1 MSKIKVMDELL
12 ANKIA
17 AGEVVEKC
25 ASVVKELVENS
36 IDAGAHE
43 IKVELKDSGV
53 SLIKVTDDGSGMDK
67 VDALA
72 CFERHATSKIIE
84 EEDLYHINTLGFRG
98 EALASIASVSKVD
111 LKTSTGEIGTH
122 IEIAGGKVNVNEP
135 CEARKGTIMAVSE
148 LFYNTPA
155 RLKHLRSLNTELA
168 NITDYMNKLAL
179 AHPEIKFTLKNNDN
193 VVLNTSGDSNLLKV
207 IGNVYGMGTVKK
219 MEYIAGENDDY
230 VVTGYM
236 SLPELTRGTRNV
248 MTTIVNG
255 RIVRNQEILKTIND
269 SYHSYKHETR
279 YPIVVLNIEL
289 DPSLVDV
296 NIHPTKMD
304 VKFSKIE
311 ELNELI
317 KSLIQ
322 KKLRELTLIPEIKEE
337 TNYEKNEVNYEEMVL
352 NINRLWDESKKE
364 GLIDFSKKEEKKN
377 EIKEGKNEIQE
388 EIPLERK
395 EKKELPDL
403 YPVGVVHGTYIICQ
417 NETGMYMI
425 DQHAAKERIN
435 YEKFKYAMGRPNNDK
450 IYPIFPYV
458 IELTSNEALIIKDRM
473 NVLNEIGFEVEEI
486 GINSIVVKAH
496 PTWILKD
503 YEEEQVR
510 KIVEILLENKDFSI
524 EKFRENAAIM
534 MSCKQAIK
542 ANEYISPEE
551 VEALLDDLRHC
562 DNPFNCPHGRPTII
576 YYSNYELEKLFKR
589 TGFEI

>member
-1 MSKIKVMDELL
+1 LVIFMSKIKVMDELL

-36 IDAGAHE
+36 IDAGSKE

-53 SLIKVTDDGSGMDK
+53 AEIKVTDDGSGMDK

-72 CFERHATSKIIE
+72 CFSRHATSKIVD

-111 LKTSTGEIGTH
+111 LKTSMGDVGTH
-122 IEIAGGKVNVNEP
+122 IVINGGKVITNEP
-135 CEARKGTIMAVSE
+135 CEARKGTIMTVSE

-168 NITDYMNKLAL
+168 NITDYMNKLAM
-179 AHPEIKFTLKNNDN
+179 AHPEIKFILKNNDN
-193 VVLNTSGDSNLLKV
+193 TILNTVGDSNLLKV
-207 IGNVYGMGTVKK
+207 IGNVYGMNIVKK
-219 MEYIAGENDDY
+219 MEYIAGETDDY
-230 VVTGYM
+230 KVTGYM
-236 SLPELTRGTRNV
+236 SLPEITRGTRNV

-255 RIVRNQEILKTIND
+255 RVVRNQELLKTIND

-279 YPIVVLNIEL
+279 YPVVVLNIEL

-304 VKFSKIE
+304 VKFGKLE

-317 KSLIQ
+317 GNLIQ

-337 TNYEKNEVNYEEMVL
+337 VEYKKEDKNYEEIVL
-352 NINRLWDESKKE
+352 SIDRLWSENKKE
-364 GLIDFSKKEEKKN
+364 GLIDFSKKEEKK
-377 EIKEGKNEIQE
+377 EIKE
-388 EIPLERK
+388 
-395 EKKELPDL
+395 EKKEEKIKEELPDL

-417 NETGMYMI
+417 NEKGMYLI

-435 YEKFKYAMGRPNNDK
+435 YEKFKVEMGKPSKDK

-458 IELTSNEALIIKDRM
+458 IELSASEAIIMRERM
-473 NVLNEIGFEVEEI
+473 DILREIGFEVEEI
-486 GINSIVVKAH
+486 GINSIVIKAH
-496 PTWILKD
+496 PTWLIKD
-503 YEEEQVR
+503 YEEEQIR
-510 KIVEILLENKDFSI
+510 KIVEIVLETKDFSI
-524 EKFRENAAIM
+524 EKFRESAATM

-551 VEALLDDLRHC
+551 VEKVLDDLRHC
-562 DNPFNCPHGRPTII
+562 NNPFNCPHGRPTII
-576 YYSNYELEKLFKR
+576 FYSNYDLEKLFKR

>member
-1 MSKIKVMDELL
+1 MSKIRVMDELL

-36 IDAGAHE
+36 IDAGSHE
-43 IKVELKDSGV
+43 VKVELKDSGV
-53 SLIKVTDDGSGMDK
+53 LEIKVTDDGTGMDEF
-67 VDALA
+67 DALA
-72 CFERHATSKIIE
+72 CFSRHATSKIID

-111 LKTSTGEIGTH
+111 LKTSMGDVGTH
-122 IEIAGGKVNVNEP
+122 IVINGGKVITNEP
-135 CEARKGTIMAVSE
+135 CEARKGTIMTVSE

-179 AHPEIKFTLKNNDN
+179 AHPEIKFVLKNNDN
-193 VVLNTSGDSNLLKV
+193 IILNTSGDSNLLKV
-207 IGNVYGMGTVKK
+207 IGNVYGMNIVKK

-236 SLPELTRGTRNV
+236 SLPEITRGTRNV

-255 RIVRNQEILKTIND
+255 RVVRNQDLIRTIND

-279 YPIVVLNIEL
+279 YPIVVLNISL

-304 VKFSKIE
+304 VKFGKLD

-317 KSLIQ
+317 SGLIA

-337 TNYEKNEVNYEEMVL
+337 AEYKKDDTNYEEMVL
-352 NINRLWDESKKE
+352 SIDRLWSENKKE
-364 GLIDFSKKEEKKN
+364 GLIDFSKKEET
-377 EIKEGKNEIQE
+377 KEKAE
-388 EIPLERK
+388 EKLVRE
-395 EKKELPDL
+395 EKKELPNM

-417 NETGMYMI
+417 NENGMYMI

-435 YEKFKYAMGRPNNDK
+435 YEKFKYEMGRPSKDK

-458 IELTSNEALIIKDRM
+458 IELSSNEAIIMKERM
-473 NVLNEIGFEVEEI
+473 DILRNIGFEVDEI
-486 GINSIVVKAH
+486 GINSIVIKAH
-496 PTWILKD
+496 PTWLEKD
-503 YEEEQVR
+503 YEEEQIR
-510 KIVEILLENKDFSI
+510 RIVEILLATKDFSI
-524 EKFRENAAIM
+524 EKFREEAATM
-534 MSCKQAIK
+534 MSCKKAIK

-551 VEALLDDLRHC
+551 VEKLLDDLRHC
-562 DNPFNCPHGRPTII
+562 NNPFNCPHGRPTII
-576 YYSNYELEKLFKR
+576 FYSNYDLEKLFKR

>member
-1 MSKIKVMDELL
+1 MSKIRVMDELL

-36 IDAGAHE
+36 IDAGSHE
-43 IKVELKDSGV
+43 VKVELKDSGV
-53 SLIKVTDDGSGMDK
+53 LEIKVTDDGTGMDEF
-67 VDALA
+67 DALA
-72 CFERHATSKIIE
+72 CFSRHATSKIID

-111 LKTSTGEIGTH
+111 LKTSMGDVGTH
-122 IEIAGGKVNVNEP
+122 IVINGGKVITNEP
-135 CEARKGTIMAVSE
+135 CEARKGTIMTVSE

-179 AHPEIKFTLKNNDN
+179 AHPEIKFVLKNNDN
-193 VVLNTSGDSNLLKV
+193 IILNTSGDSNLLKV
-207 IGNVYGMGTVKK
+207 IGNVYGMNIVKK

-236 SLPELTRGTRNV
+236 SLPEITRGTRNV

-255 RIVRNQEILKTIND
+255 RVVRNQDLIRTIND

-279 YPIVVLNIEL
+279 YPIVVLNISL

-304 VKFSKIE
+304 VKFGKLD

-317 KSLIQ
+317 SGLIA

-337 TNYEKNEVNYEEMVL
+337 AEYKKDDTNYEEMVL
-352 NINRLWDESKKE
+352 SIDRLWSENKKE
-364 GLIDFSKKEEKKN
+364 GLIDFSKKEEKIEEK
-377 EIKEGKNEIQE
+377 KEVFVRE
-388 EIPLERK
+388 
-395 EKKELPDL
+395 EKKELPNM

-417 NETGMYMI
+417 NENGMYMI

-435 YEKFKYAMGRPNNDK
+435 YEKFKYEMGRPSKDK

-458 IELTSNEALIIKDRM
+458 IELSSNEAIIMKERM
-473 NVLNEIGFEVEEI
+473 DILRNIGFEVDEI
-486 GINSIVVKAH
+486 GINSIVIKAH
-496 PTWILKD
+496 PTWLEKD
-503 YEEEQVR
+503 YEEEQIR
-510 KIVEILLENKDFSI
+510 RIVEILLATKDFSI
-524 EKFRENAAIM
+524 EKFREEAATM
-534 MSCKQAIK
+534 MSCKKAIK

-551 VEALLDDLRHC
+551 VEKLLDDLRHC
-562 DNPFNCPHGRPTII
+562 NNPFNCPHGRPTII
-576 YYSNYELEKLFKR
+576 FYSNYDLEKLFKR

>member
-1 MSKIKVMDELL
+1 MSKIRVMDELL

-36 IDAGAHE
+36 IDAEAHE
-43 IKVELKDSGV
+43 IKVELKDSGIAE
-53 SLIKVTDDGSGMDK
+53 IKVTDDGIGMDST
-67 VDALA
+67 DALA
-72 CFERHATSKIIE
+72 CFARHATSKIVE

-111 LKTSTGEIGTH
+111 LKTSQGEVGTH
-122 IEIAGGKVNVNEP
+122 IVINGGKVIANEP
-135 CEARKGTIMAVSE
+135 SEARKGTIMKVSE

-168 NITDYMNKLAL
+168 NIVDYMNKLAL
-179 AHPEIKFTLKNNDN
+179 AHPEIKFVLKNNEN
-193 VVLNTSGDSNLLKV
+193 TILNTAGDNNLLKV
-207 IGNVYGMGTVKK
+207 IGNVYGMNIVKK

-236 SLPELTRGTRNV
+236 SLPEVTRGTRNV
-248 MTTIVNG
+248 ISTIVNG
-255 RIVRNQEILKTIND
+255 KVIKNQELIKTIND

-279 YPIVVLNIEL
+279 YPIVVLNIRL

-304 VKFSKIE
+304 IKFSKMD

-317 KSLIQ
+317 GGLIN
-322 KKLRELTLIPEIKEE
+322 KKLHELTLIPEIKEE
-337 TNYEKNEVNYEEMVL
+337 VKYEKNDVNYEEMVL
-352 NINRLWDESKKE
+352 NIDRLWSENKKE
-364 GLIDFSKKEEKKN
+364 GLIDFSKKEEKEK
-377 EIKEGKNEIQE
+377 KEEKPKENKI
-388 EIPLERK
+388 

-435 YEKFKYAMGRPNNDK
+435 YEKFKYEMGHPHKDK

-458 IELTSNEALIIKDRM
+458 VELSASEAVIMKERM
-473 NVLNEIGFEVEEI
+473 EILREIGFDVEEI
-486 GINSIVVKAH
+486 GINSIVFKAH
-496 PTWILKD
+496 PTWLIKD
-503 YEEEQVR
+503 YEEEQIR
-510 KIVEILLENKDFSI
+510 KIVEVLLENKDFSI

-534 MSCKQAIK
+534 MSCKMAIK
-542 ANEYISPEE
+542 ANEYISESE

-562 DNPFNCPHGRPTII
+562 ENPFNCPHGRPTII
-576 YYSNYELEKLFKR
+576 YYSNYDLEKLFKR
-589 TGFEI
+589 TGFEV

>member
-1 MSKIKVMDELL
+1 MSKIRVMDELL

-36 IDAGAHE
+36 IDAGSHE
-43 IKVELKDSGV
+43 VKVELKDSGV
-53 SLIKVTDDGSGMDK
+53 LEIKVTDDGTGMDEF
-67 VDALA
+67 DALA
-72 CFERHATSKIIE
+72 CFSRHATSKIID

-111 LKTSTGEIGTH
+111 LKTSMGDVGTH
-122 IEIAGGKVNVNEP
+122 IVINGGKVITNEP
-135 CEARKGTIMAVSE
+135 CEARKGTIMTVSE

-179 AHPEIKFTLKNNDN
+179 AHPEIKFVLKNNDN
-193 VVLNTSGDSNLLKV
+193 IILNTSGDSNLLKV
-207 IGNVYGMGTVKK
+207 IGNVYGMNIVKK

-236 SLPELTRGTRNV
+236 SLPEITRGTRNV

-255 RIVRNQEILKTIND
+255 RVVRNQDLIRTIND

-279 YPIVVLNIEL
+279 YPIVVLNISL

-304 VKFSKIE
+304 VKFGKLD

-317 KSLIQ
+317 SGLIG

-337 TNYEKNEVNYEEMVL
+337 AEYKKEDTNYEEMVL
-352 NINRLWDESKKE
+352 SIDRLWSENKKE
-364 GLIDFSKKEEKKN
+364 GLIDFSKKEETKVKV
-377 EIKEGKNEIQE
+377 E
-388 EIPLERK
+388 EKLVRE
-395 EKKELPDL
+395 EKKELPNM

-417 NETGMYMI
+417 NENGMYMI

-435 YEKFKYAMGRPNNDK
+435 YEKFKYEMGRPSKDK

-458 IELTSNEALIIKDRM
+458 IELSSNEAIIMKERM
-473 NVLNEIGFEVEEI
+473 DILKNIGFEVDEI
-486 GINSIVVKAH
+486 GINSIVIKAH
-496 PTWILKD
+496 PTWLEKD
-503 YEEEQVR
+503 YEEEQIR
-510 KIVEILLENKDFSI
+510 RIVEILLATKDFSI
-524 EKFRENAAIM
+524 EKFREEAATM
-534 MSCKQAIK
+534 MSCKKAIK

-551 VEALLDDLRHC
+551 VEKLLDDLRHC
-562 DNPFNCPHGRPTII
+562 NNPFNCPHGRPTII
-576 YYSNYELEKLFKR
+576 FYSNYDLEKLFKR

>member
-36 IDAGAHE
+36 IDANAHE

-53 SLIKVTDDGSGMDK
+53 REIKVTDDGIGMDS

-72 CFERHATSKIIE
+72 CFARHATSKIIE

-111 LKTSTGEIGTH
+111 LKTSTGDVGTH
-122 IEIAGGKVNVNEP
+122 IEISGGKVNVNEP
-135 CEARKGTIMAVSE
+135 SEARKGTIMTVSE

-193 VVLNTSGDSNLLKV
+193 TILITSGDGNLLKV
-207 IGNVYGMGTVKK
+207 IGNVYGMNTVKK

-230 VVTGYM
+230 IVKGYM

-255 RIVRNQEILKTIND
+255 RVVRNQEILKTIND

-279 YPIVVLNIEL
+279 YPIVVLTIEL

-304 VKFSKIE
+304 VKFSKLD

-317 KSLIQ
+317 ANLIRN
-322 KKLRELTLIPEIKEE
+322 KLKELTLIPEVKEE
-337 TNYEKNEVNYEEMVL
+337 VPYEKNEVNYEEMVL
-352 NINRLWDESKKE
+352 NINRLWNDSKKE
-364 GLIDFSKKEEKKN
+364 PLVDFSKKEETKK
-377 EIKEGKNEIQE
+377 EVKPVFE
-388 EIPLERK
+388 

-417 NETGMYMI
+417 NENGMYLI

-435 YEKFKYAMGRPNNDK
+435 YEKFKYELGQPSKDK

-458 IELTSNEALIIKDRM
+458 MELTASEMMLIKER
-473 NVLNEIGFEVEEI
+473 LNILNDIGFEIEEI

-510 KIVEILLENKDFSI
+510 KIIEILLETKDFSI

-542 ANEYISPEE
+542 ANEYISDGE

-562 DNPFNCPHGRPTII
+562 NNPFNCPHGRPTII
-576 YYSNYELEKLFKR
+576 FHSNYELEKLFKR
-589 TGFEI
+589 TGFDV

>member
-1 MSKIKVMDELL
+1 MSKIRVMDELL

-36 IDAGAHE
+36 IDAASHE
-43 IKVELKDSGV
+43 VKVELKDSGV
-53 SLIKVTDDGSGMDK
+53 LEIKVTDDGTGMDEF
-67 VDALA
+67 DALA
-72 CFERHATSKIIE
+72 CFSRHATSKIID

-111 LKTSTGEIGTH
+111 LKTSMGDVGTH
-122 IEIAGGKVNVNEP
+122 IVINGGKVITNEP
-135 CEARKGTIMAVSE
+135 CEARKGTIMTVSE

-179 AHPEIKFTLKNNDN
+179 AHPEIKFVLKNNDN
-193 VVLNTSGDSNLLKV
+193 IILNTSGDSNLLKV
-207 IGNVYGMGTVKK
+207 IGNVYGMNIVKK

-236 SLPELTRGTRNV
+236 SLPEITRGTRNV

-255 RIVRNQEILKTIND
+255 RVVRNQDLIRTIND

-279 YPIVVLNIEL
+279 YPIVVLNISL

-304 VKFSKIE
+304 VKFGKLD

-317 KSLIQ
+317 SGLIT

-337 TNYEKNEVNYEEMVL
+337 VEYKKDDTNYEEMVL
-352 NINRLWDESKKE
+352 SIDRLWSENKKE
-364 GLIDFSKKEEKKN
+364 GLIDFSKKEEV
-377 EIKEGKNEIQE
+377 KEKVE
-388 EIPLERK
+388 EKLVRE
-395 EKKELPDL
+395 EKKELPNM

-417 NETGMYMI
+417 NENGMYMI

-435 YEKFKYAMGRPNNDK
+435 YEKFKYEMGRPSKDK

-458 IELTSNEALIIKDRM
+458 IELSSNEAIIMKERM
-473 NVLNEIGFEVEEI
+473 DILRNIGFEVDEI
-486 GINSIVVKAH
+486 GINSIVIKAH
-496 PTWILKD
+496 PTWLEKD
-503 YEEEQVR
+503 YEEEQIR
-510 KIVEILLENKDFSI
+510 RIVEILLATKDFSI
-524 EKFRENAAIM
+524 EKFREEAATM
-534 MSCKQAIK
+534 MSCKKAIK

-551 VEALLDDLRHC
+551 VEKLLDDLRHC
-562 DNPFNCPHGRPTII
+562 NNPFNCPHGRPTII
-576 YYSNYELEKLFKR
+576 FYSNYDLEKLFKR

>member
-36 IDAGAHE
+36 IDAQAHE

-53 SLIKVTDDGSGMDK
+53 IEIKVTDDGVGMDST
-67 VDALA
+67 DALA
-72 CFERHATSKIIE
+72 CFYRHATSKIIE

-111 LKTSTGEIGTH
+111 LKTSNGDVGTH
-122 IEIAGGKVNVNEP
+122 VVINGGKVIINEP
-135 CEARKGTIMAVSE
+135 CEPRRGTIMTVSE

-179 AHPEIKFTLKNNDN
+179 AHPEIKFVLKNNDN
-193 VVLNTSGDSNLLKV
+193 LILNTSGDSNLLKV
-207 IGNVYGMGTVKK
+207 IGNVYGMNIVKK
-219 MEYIAGENDDY
+219 MEYIAGETDDY

-236 SLPELTRGTRNV
+236 SLPEITRGSRNV

-255 RIVRNQEILKTIND
+255 RVVRNQELLKTIND

-279 YPIVVLNIEL
+279 YPVIVLNIEL

-304 VKFSKIE
+304 IKFSKLE

-317 KSLIQ
+317 GNLIQ

-337 TNYEKNEVNYEEMVL
+337 VKYEKNDSNYEEIVL
-352 NINRLWDESKKE
+352 SIDRLWSENKKE
-364 GLIDFSKKEEKKN
+364 GLVDFSKKEEKKEKKKI
-377 EIKEGKNEIQE
+377 EIKNEE
-388 EIPLERK
+388 KPKLERS

-435 YEKFKYAMGRPNNDK
+435 YEKFKYEMGRPTKDK

-458 IELTSNEALIIKDRM
+458 IELSASESIIMKERM
-473 NVLNEIGFEVEEI
+473 EILRNIGFEVEEI

-496 PTWILKD
+496 PTWLIKD

-510 KIVEILLENKDFSI
+510 QIVEIVLATKDFSI
-524 EKFRENAAIM
+524 EKFRESAATM
-534 MSCKQAIK
+534 MSCKKAIK

-551 VEALLDDLRHC
+551 IEKLLDDLRHC

>member
-1 MSKIKVMDELL
+1 MSRIRVMDELL

-36 IDAGAHE
+36 IDANSHE

-53 SLIKVTDDGSGMDK
+53 GEIKVTDDGIGMDSE
-67 VDALA
+67 DALKA
-72 CFERHATSKIIE
+72 FYRHATSKIIE

-111 LKTSTGEIGTH
+111 MKTSTGEVGTH
-122 IEIAGGKVNVNEP
+122 VVINGGKTITNEP
-135 CEARKGTIMAVSE
+135 CEARKGTIITVSE
-148 LFYNTPA
+148 IFYNTPA
-155 RLKHLRSLNTELA
+155 RLKHLRSLTTELA

-179 AHPEIKFTLKNNDN
+179 AHPEIKIVLKNNDN
-193 VVLNTSGDSNLLKV
+193 VILNTSGDGNLLKV
-207 IGNVYGMGTVKK
+207 IGNVYGMNIVKK
-219 MEYIAGENDDY
+219 MEYIAGENNDY
-230 VVTGYM
+230 EVTGYM
-236 SLPELTRGTRNV
+236 SLPEITRGTRNV

-255 RIVRNQEILKTIND
+255 RIVRNQDLLRTIND

-279 YPIVVLNIEL
+279 YPLVVLNIKL

-304 VKFSKIE
+304 IKFSKLE

-317 KSLIQ
+317 GNLITN
-322 KKLRELTLIPEIKEE
+322 KLRELTLIPEIKEE
-337 TNYEKNEVNYEEMVL
+337 VKYEKDSVNYEEMVL
-352 NINRLWDESKKE
+352 SIDRLWSDNKKE
-364 GLIDFSKKEEKKN
+364 GLIDFSKKEEPKK
-377 EIKEGKNEIQE
+377 EERVEIQNKE
-388 EIPLERK
+388 LPKLERK

-417 NETGMYMI
+417 NETGMYLI

-435 YEKFKYAMGRPNNDK
+435 YEKFKFEMGHPTKNK
-450 IYPIFPYV
+450 TYPIFPYV
-458 IELTSNEALIIKDRM
+458 IELSANEALIIKERM
-473 NVLNEIGFEVEEI
+473 FVLEEIGFDISEI

-496 PTWILKD
+496 PTWLTKG

-510 KIVEILLENKDFSI
+510 KIVEILLETKDFSI
-524 EKFRENAAIM
+524 EKFRESAATM
-534 MSCKQAIK
+534 MSCKMAIK
-542 ANEYISPEE
+542 ANEYISFEE
-551 VEALLDDLRHC
+551 VESLIADLRLC

-576 YYSNYELEKLFKR
+576 FYSNYELEKLFKR

>member
-1 MSKIKVMDELL
+1 MAKIRVMDELL

-36 IDAGAHE
+36 IDADAHD

-53 SLIKVTDDGSGMDK
+53 SLIKVTDDGTGMDSE
-67 VDALA
+67 DALA
-72 CFERHATSKIIE
+72 CFARHATSKIIE

-111 LKTSTGEIGTH
+111 LKTSQGDVGTH
-122 IEIAGGKVNVNEP
+122 ITINGGKVIVNEP

-193 VVLNTSGDSNLLKV
+193 TILSTSGDGNLLKV
-207 IGNVYGMGTVKK
+207 ISNIYGINIVKK
-219 MEYIAGENDDY
+219 MEYISGETDDY
-230 VVTGYM
+230 VVSGYM
-236 SLPELTRGTRNV
+236 SLPEITRGTRNV

-255 RIVRNQEILKTIND
+255 RVVRNQEILKTIND

-279 YPIVVLNIEL
+279 YPVIVLNIEL

-304 VKFSKIE
+304 VKFSKLE

-317 KSLIQ
+317 KNLIQ
-322 KKLRELTLIPEIKEE
+322 KKLRELTLIPEVKEE
-337 TNYEKNEVNYEEMVL
+337 INENKNEVNYEEMVL
-352 NINRLWDESKKE
+352 SIDRLWADSKKE
-364 GLIDFSKKEEKKN
+364 PLVDFSKKEEKNKE
-377 EIKEGKNEIQE
+377 EIKEEIKE
-388 EIPLERK
+388 EKVIE

-417 NETGMYMI
+417 NETGMYLI

-435 YEKFKYAMGRPNNDK
+435 YEKFKYEMGHPSKDK

-458 IELTSNEALIIKDRM
+458 IELTSNEALILKERLST
-473 NVLNEIGFEVEEI
+473 LNDIGFDIEEI

-510 KIVEILLENKDFSI
+510 KIVEILLETKDFSI

-542 ANEYISPEE
+542 ANEYISNEE
-551 VEALLDDLRHC
+551 VEKLLDDLRHC
-562 DNPFNCPHGRPTII
+562 NNPFNCPHGRPTII
-576 YYSNYELEKLFKR
+576 FYSNYELEKLFKR
-589 TGFEI
+589 TGFEV

>member
-1 MSKIKVMDELL
+1 MSKIKIMDELL

-36 IDAGAHE
+36 IDALAHE

-53 SLIKVTDDGSGMDK
+53 AEIKVIDDGIGMDSD
-67 VDALA
+67 DALA
-72 CFERHATSKIIE
+72 CFYRHATSKIIE

-111 LKTSTGEIGTH
+111 LKTSQGEIGTH
-122 IEIAGGKVNVNEP
+122 IVINGGKVITNESY
-135 CEARKGTIMAVSE
+135 EARKGTIMTVSE

-179 AHPEIKFTLKNNDN
+179 AHPEIKFVLKNNEN
-193 VVLNTSGDSNLLKV
+193 IILNTSGDSNLLKV
-207 IGNVYGMGTVKK
+207 IGNVYGMNIVKK

-236 SLPELTRGTRNV
+236 SLPEITRGTRNV

-255 RIVRNQEILKTIND
+255 RVVRNQELLKTIND

-279 YPIVVLNIEL
+279 YPVIVLNIEL

-304 VKFSKIE
+304 IKFSKFD

-317 KSLIQ
+317 ANLIQ

-337 TNYEKNEVNYEEMVL
+337 VKYEKNDTNYEEMVL
-352 NINRLWDESKKE
+352 SIDRLWSENKKE
-364 GLIDFSKKEEKKN
+364 GLINFSNKELEKEEK
-377 EIKEGKNEIQE
+377 IKEEKIKE
-388 EIPLERK
+388 EKIKEEK
-395 EKKELPDL
+395 IEKKELPDL

-435 YEKFKYAMGRPNNDK
+435 YEKFKYEMGKPTKDK

-458 IELTSNEALIIKDRM
+458 IELSQSEAIIMKERM
-473 NVLNEIGFEVEEI
+473 NILREIGFEVEEI

-496 PTWILKD
+496 PTWLIKD

-510 KIVEILLENKDFSI
+510 KIVDIVLATKDFSI
-524 EKFRENAAIM
+524 EKFRENAATM
-534 MSCKQAIK
+534 MSCKKAIK
-542 ANEYISPEE
+542 ANEYISMEE
-551 VEALLDDLRHC
+551 IESLLDDLRHC

-589 TGFEI
+589 TGFEV

>member
-1 MSKIKVMDELL
+1 MSKIRVMDELL

-36 IDAGAHE
+36 IDALAHE

-53 SLIKVTDDGSGMDK
+53 ALIRVTDDGTGMDAA
-67 VDALA
+67 DALA
-72 CFERHATSKIIE
+72 CFSRHATSKIIE

-98 EALASIASVSKVD
+98 EALASIASVSKVE
-111 LKTSTGEIGTH
+111 LKTSMGDVGTH
-122 IEIAGGKVNVNEP
+122 IVISGGKVLVNERS
-135 CEARKGTIMAVSE
+135 EARKGTIMSVSE

-155 RLKHLRSLNTELA
+155 RLKHLRSLNAELA
-168 NITDYMNKLAL
+168 NIVDYMNKLAL

-193 VVLNTSGDSNLLKV
+193 VILNTSGDGNLLKV
-207 IGNVYGMGTVKK
+207 IGNVYGMNIVKK
-219 MEYIAGENDDY
+219 MEYIAGETDDY

-236 SLPELTRGTRNV
+236 SLPEITRGTRNV

-255 RIVRNQEILKTIND
+255 RVVRNQELLKTIND

-279 YPIVVLNIEL
+279 YPIVVLNIKL

-304 VKFSKIE
+304 IKFSKLE

-317 KSLIQ
+317 RNLIQ

-337 TNYEKNEVNYEEMVL
+337 VKYEKNDQNYEEMVL
-352 NINRLWDESKKE
+352 SIDRLWSENKKE
-364 GLIDFSKKEEKKN
+364 NLIDFSKKEKK
-377 EIKEGKNEIQE
+377 QE
-388 EIPLERK
+388 EPKEKVEELLHE

-435 YEKFKYAMGRPNNDK
+435 YEKFKFELGHPSKDK

-458 IELTSNEALIIKDRM
+458 IELSTNDAIIMKERM
-473 NVLNEIGFEVEEI
+473 DILRDIGFDVEEI
-486 GINSIVVKAH
+486 GINSIVIKAH
-496 PTWILKD
+496 PTWLIKD
-503 YEEEQVR
+503 YEEEQIR
-510 KIVEILLENKDFSI
+510 KIVEIMLETKDFNI

-534 MSCKQAIK
+534 MSCKMAIK
-542 ANEYISPEE
+542 ANEYISFEE
-551 VEALLDDLRHC
+551 VESLLNDLRHC
-562 DNPFNCPHGRPTII
+562 NNPFNCPHGRPTII
-576 YYSNYELEKLFKR
+576 YYSNYDLEKLFKR
-589 TGFEI
+589 TGFEM